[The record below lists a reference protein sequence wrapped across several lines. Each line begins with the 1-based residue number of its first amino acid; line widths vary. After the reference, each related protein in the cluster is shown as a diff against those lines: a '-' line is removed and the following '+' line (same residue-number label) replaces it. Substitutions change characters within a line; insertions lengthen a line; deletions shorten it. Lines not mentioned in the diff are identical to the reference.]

1 MNKRWKV
8 ILSFVVVFC
17 AGAVVGGVYTQWRC
31 SPNHD
36 TRNKHKEDFSDR
48 VMRHYVDRL
57 KLSEEQVAKI
67 RPIVTAASEEMRS
80 IRTEWFKDTRVVAD
94 KMNHD
99 VAEVL
104 TPEQKIE
111 FEKYNREME
120 ERWKR
125 MTRRKPPEPPKG
137 ERPPPPPRG

>member
-17 AGAVVGGVYTQWRC
+17 AGAVVGAVCSQWYC
-31 SPNHD
+31 SPKPAS
-36 TRNKHKEDFSDR
+36 RNKPREDFSDR
-48 VMRHYVDRL
+48 MIRHYTDRL
-57 KLSEEQVAKI
+57 KLSENQIAKI
-67 RPIVTAASEEMRS
+67 RPILTAASEEMRG

-111 FEKYNREME
+111 FEKYNEEMQ

-125 MTRRKPPEPPKG
+125 TTRHKAPESSPKPSPS
-137 ERPPPPPRG
+137 PRS